1 MKGLQ
6 FGEGLVRFIFVC
18 HMVLRDV
25 LKCSDYSLAVEISL
39 VALVVSVSLLGAATI
54 YDLH

>member
-1 MKGLQ
+1 MGRGLYVLSLCQ
-6 FGEGLVRFIFVC
+6 
-18 HMVLRDV
+18 MALRDV